1 MPSIWTESTEGIERT
16 KAMFYS
22 LTGKLVHMEPG
33 VVAIECG
40 GVAFKCFTSMNTQ
53 KNMPRIGETA
63 TVYTH
68 LNVREDALDLYGFS
82 TKSELNCY
90 KMLTTISGVGP
101 KAALSILSEMT
112 PEGVAMAAA
121 SGDSKKFTKASGVGP
136 KLAQRIV
143 LELKDRVK
151 KMGFTGGTLELTGT
165 DDAGIISASQNAEQ
179 AVQALIVLGYTQ
191 SEAAQAVAKLDG
203 SLSTEELIRGALKSM
218 ASRF

>member
-1 MPSIWTESTEGIERT
+1 
-16 KAMFYS
+16 
-22 LTGKLVHMEPG
+22 
-33 VVAIECG
+33 
-40 GVAFKCFTSMNTQ
+40 
-53 KNMPRIGETA
+53 
-63 TVYTH
+63 
-68 LNVREDALDLYGFS
+68 
-82 TKSELNCY
+82 
-90 KMLTTISGVGP
+90 MLTTISGVGP

-151 KMGFTGGTLELTGT
+151 KMGFMGGTLELTGT
-165 DDAGIISASQNAEQ
+165 DDAGIVSASQNAEQ

-191 SEAAQAVAKLDG
+191 SEAAQAVTKLDG

>member
-1 MPSIWTESTEGIERT
+1 
-16 KAMFYS
+16 MFYS

-82 TKSELNCY
+82 TKIELNCY

-165 DDAGIISASQNAEQ
+165 DDAGIVSASQNAEQ

>member
-1 MPSIWTESTEGIERT
+1 
-16 KAMFYS
+16 MFYS

-165 DDAGIISASQNAEQ
+165 DDAGIVSASQNAEQ
-179 AVQALIVLGYTQ
+179 AVQALIVLGYTVR
-191 SEAAQAVAKLDG
+191 SRAGRGEAGRLPLYGRTYSRRFKEYGKPL
-203 SLSTEELIRGALKSM
+203 LIHAERRVLFA
-218 ASRF
+218 

>member
-1 MPSIWTESTEGIERT
+1 
-16 KAMFYS
+16 MFYS

-33 VVAIECG
+33 VVAVECG

-143 LELKDRVK
+143 LELKDH
-151 KMGFTGGTLELTGT
+151 GFTDGKVHIAHC
-165 DDAGIISASQNAEQ
+165 DNP
-179 AVQALIVLGYTQ
+179 
-191 SEAAQAVAKLDG
+191 EAAKRLKLMIHAVFAGAYCARLYTVRGRAGRGEAGRLPLYGRTYSRRFKEYGKPL
-203 SLSTEELIRGALKSM
+203 LIHAERRVLFA
-218 ASRF
+218 

>member
-1 MPSIWTESTEGIERT
+1 
-16 KAMFYS
+16 MFYS

-40 GVAFKCFTSMNTQ
+40 GVAFKCFTSINTQ

-82 TKSELNCY
+82 TKRELNCY

-165 DDAGIISASQNAEQ
+165 DDAGIVSASQNAEQ

>member
-1 MPSIWTESTEGIERT
+1 
-16 KAMFYS
+16 MFYS

-143 LELKDRVK
+143 LELKDKVAK
-151 KMGFTGGTLELTGT
+151 GFVDGISLE
-165 DDAGIISASQNAEQ
+165 DVAGASADTQASQGSSQ
-179 AVQALIVLGYTQ
+179 AIAALVSLGYSQ
-191 SEAAQAVAKLDG
+191 SEAALAIAKIDATLPV
-203 SLSTEELIRGALKSM
+203 EEIIKLALRSM
-218 ASRF
+218 AGRR

>member
-1 MPSIWTESTEGIERT
+1 
-16 KAMFYS
+16 MFYS

-151 KMGFTGGTLELTGT
+151 KMELTGT
-165 DDAGIISASQNAEQ
+165 DDAGIVSASQNAEQ

>member
-1 MPSIWTESTEGIERT
+1 
-16 KAMFYS
+16 MFYS

-151 KMGFTGGTLELTGT
+151 KMGFTGGTLELTG
-165 DDAGIISASQNAEQ
+165 ASQNAEQ

>member
-1 MPSIWTESTEGIERT
+1 
-16 KAMFYS
+16 MFYS

-90 KMLTTISGVGP
+90 KMLTIISGVGP

-165 DDAGIISASQNAEQ
+165 DDAGIVSASQNAEQ

>member
-1 MPSIWTESTEGIERT
+1 
-16 KAMFYS
+16 
-22 LTGKLVHMEPG
+22 
-33 VVAIECG
+33 
-40 GVAFKCFTSMNTQ
+40 MNTQ

-101 KAALSILSEMT
+101 K
-112 PEGVAMAAA
+112 
-121 SGDSKKFTKASGVGP
+121 
-136 KLAQRIV
+136 LAQRIV

-165 DDAGIISASQNAEQ
+165 DDAGIVSASQNAEQ

>member
-1 MPSIWTESTEGIERT
+1 
-16 KAMFYS
+16 MFYS

-143 LELKDRVK
+143 LELKDKVAK
-151 KMGFTGGTLELTGT
+151 GFVDGISLE
-165 DDAGIISASQNAEQ
+165 DVAGSAADTPATQSSAQ
-179 AVQALIVLGYTQ
+179 AIAALVSLGYSQ
-191 SEAAQAVAKLDG
+191 SEAALAVSKIDASLPVEEIIKL
-203 SLSTEELIRGALKSM
+203 ALRSM
-218 ASRF
+218 AGRR

>member
-1 MPSIWTESTEGIERT
+1 
-16 KAMFYS
+16 MFYS

-90 KMLTTISGVGP
+90 KMLPTISGVGP

>member
-1 MPSIWTESTEGIERT
+1 
-16 KAMFYS
+16 
-22 LTGKLVHMEPG
+22 
-33 VVAIECG
+33 
-40 GVAFKCFTSMNTQ
+40 MNTQ

-165 DDAGIISASQNAEQ
+165 DDAGIVSASQNAEQ

-191 SEAAQAVAKLDG
+191 SEAAPGRGEAGRLPLYGRTYSRRFKEYGKPL
-203 SLSTEELIRGALKSM
+203 LIHAERRVLFA
-218 ASRF
+218 

>member
-1 MPSIWTESTEGIERT
+1 
-16 KAMFYS
+16 MFYS

-101 KAALSILSEMT
+101 K
-112 PEGVAMAAA
+112 
-121 SGDSKKFTKASGVGP
+121 
-136 KLAQRIV
+136 LAQRIV

-165 DDAGIISASQNAEQ
+165 DDAGIVSASQNAEQ

-191 SEAAQAVAKLDG
+191 SEATQAVAKLDG

>member
-1 MPSIWTESTEGIERT
+1 
-16 KAMFYS
+16 MFYS

-40 GVAFKCFTSMNTQ
+40 GVAFKCFTFMNTQ

-151 KMGFTGGTLELTGT
+151 KMGFTGGTLELTNQADT
-165 DDAGIISASQNAEQ
+165 ALVAS
-179 AVQALIVLGYTQ
+179 I
-191 SEAAQAVAKLDG
+191 
-203 SLSTEELIRGALKSM
+203 LSMLRGHWGLTP
-218 ASRF
+218 

>member
-1 MPSIWTESTEGIERT
+1 
-16 KAMFYS
+16 MFYS

-165 DDAGIISASQNAEQ
+165 DDAGIVSASQNAEQ

-203 SLSTEELIRGALKSM
+203 SLSTVSYTHLTLPTTPYV
-218 ASRF
+218 

>member
-1 MPSIWTESTEGIERT
+1 
-16 KAMFYS
+16 MFYS

-143 LELKDRVK
+143 LELKDH
-151 KMGFTGGTLELTGT
+151 GFTDGKVHIAYC
-165 DDAGIISASQNAEQ
+165 DNP
-179 AVQALIVLGYTQ
+179 
-191 SEAAQAVAKLDG
+191 EAAKRLKLMIHAPLVT
-203 SLSTEELIRGALKSM
+203 S
-218 ASRF
+218 

>member
-1 MPSIWTESTEGIERT
+1 
-16 KAMFYS
+16 MFYS

-143 LELKDRVK
+143 LELKNH
-151 KMGFTGGTLELTGT
+151 GFTDGKVHIAHCDNPEAAKRLKLMIHAVFAGAQVDVTECGGLC
-165 DDAGIISASQNAEQ
+165 SYYAEQ
-179 AVQALIVLGYTQ
+179 GGLMVGFED
-191 SEAAQAVAKLDG
+191 SEAEA
-203 SLSTEELIRGALKSM
+203 
-218 ASRF
+218 

>member
-1 MPSIWTESTEGIERT
+1 
-16 KAMFYS
+16 MFYS

-121 SGDSKKFTKASGVGP
+121 SRRQQKVYKGERRGP
-136 KLAQRIV
+136 EACTAHR
-143 LELKDRVK
+143 
-151 KMGFTGGTLELTGT
+151 
-165 DDAGIISASQNAEQ
+165 AGIERPREEDGLYGRHAGADRYGRRGIVSASQNAEQ

>member
-1 MPSIWTESTEGIERT
+1 
-16 KAMFYS
+16 MFYS

-143 LELKDRVK
+143 LELKDKVLELKDRVK

-165 DDAGIISASQNAEQ
+165 DDAGIVSASQNAEQ

>member
-22 LTGKLVHMEPG
+22 LTGKLVYMEPG

-165 DDAGIISASQNAEQ
+165 DDAGIVSASQNAEQ

>member
-165 DDAGIISASQNAEQ
+165 DDAGIVSASQNAEQ

>member
-1 MPSIWTESTEGIERT
+1 
-16 KAMFYS
+16 MFYS

-90 KMLTTISGVGP
+90 KMLTAISGVGP

-165 DDAGIISASQNAEQ
+165 DDAGIVSASQNAEQ

>member
-1 MPSIWTESTEGIERT
+1 
-16 KAMFYS
+16 MFYS

-136 KLAQRIV
+136 KL
-143 LELKDRVK
+143 ELKDRVK

-165 DDAGIISASQNAEQ
+165 DDAGIVSASQNAEQ